1 MKTIGLKKQTLA
13 YVFALSAILSW
24 STVATAFKIALRG
37 MDFIHLLSIS
47 STTALIFFAA
57 VLLLKRDFKTVLRT
71 PKSDLL
77 HSAYLGFLNPFLY
90 YFILLK
96 AYSILSAQLALSL
109 NYIWPITLVLLSI
122 PLLKQK
128 IGFKSIICIIIS
140 FLGVIIIANRG
151 SFTSIETPNTW
162 GVFLALSS
170 SIIWALFWI
179 FNMKDKREDLNKLF
193 LNFAFGLIYCLISL
207 GIAGKFHMPDS
218 KSLGAAIYIGLI
230 ECGIAY
236 IFWLKALNLSSSTDK
251 IGNMVFLSPFISL
264 FLIHL
269 FIGETI
275 YISTWVGLAFIVT
288 GILLQKITTKTKKD

>member
-1 MKTIGLKKQTLA
+1 LKKQTRA
-13 YVFALSAILSW
+13 YIFALTAILSW

-47 STTALIFFAA
+47 SAVAMLFFAT
-57 VLLLKRDFKTVLRT
+57 LIILRGDFKTIWET

-128 IGFKSIICIIIS
+128 IGFKSILCIIIS

-151 SFTSIETPNTW
+151 SVTSIETPDSW
-162 GVFLALSS
+162 GVFLALGS

-179 FNMKDKREDLNKLF
+179 FNTKDKREDLNKLF
-193 LNFAFGLIYCLISL
+193 LNFSFGFIYCLISL
-207 GIAGKFHMPDS
+207 GVWGEFHLPDH
-218 KSLGAAIYIGLI
+218 KSLTAAIYIGLV

-236 IFWLKALNLSSSTDK
+236 VFWLKAMKLSSSTDK
-251 IGNMVFLSPFISL
+251 IGNLVFLSPFISL

-275 YISTWVGLAFIVT
+275 YLSTWVGLSFIVT
-288 GILLQKITTKTKKD
+288 GILLQKIITKSQKV

>member
-1 MKTIGLKKQTLA
+1 
-13 YVFALSAILSW
+13 
-24 STVATAFKIALRG
+24 

-47 STTALIFFAA
+47 SATALFFFAI
-57 VLLLKRDFKTVLRT
+57 LLLLRGEFKTVLRT
-71 PKSDLL
+71 PKSDLF

-122 PLLKQK
+122 PLLRQK
-128 IGFKSIICIIIS
+128 IGFKSIVCIMIS
-140 FLGVIIIANRG
+140 FLGVIVIANRG
-151 SFTSIETPNTW
+151 SVSNIETPDTW
-162 GVFLALSS
+162 GVVLALGS

-179 FNMKDKREDLNKLF
+179 LNLKDKREDLNKLF
-193 LNFAFGLIYCLISL
+193 LNFAFGLVYCLISL
-207 GIAGKFHMPDS
+207 GIAGEFQIANY
-218 KSLGAAIYIGLI
+218 KSLGAAIYIGLV

-236 IFWLKALNLSSSTDK
+236 IFWLKALKLSSSTDK
-251 IGNMVFLSPFISL
+251 IGNLVFLSPFISL

-288 GILLQKITTKTKKD
+288 GILLQKITTKNQEV

>member
-1 MKTIGLKKQTLA
+1 
-13 YVFALSAILSW
+13 
-24 STVATAFKIALRG
+24 

-47 STTALIFFAA
+47 SAVAMFFFAT
-57 VLLLKRDFKTVLRT
+57 LLLLRGDLKTVLRT
-71 PKSDLL
+71 PKSDLI
-77 HSAYLGFLNPFLY
+77 HSAFLGFLNPFLY

-128 IGFKSIICIIIS
+128 IGLKSIICILIS

-151 SFTSIETPNTW
+151 SFTSIETPNTL
-162 GVFLALSS
+162 GVILALGS

-179 FNMKDKREDLNKLF
+179 YNMKDKREDLNKLF
-193 LNFAFGLIYCLISL
+193 FNFTFGFIYCLISL
-207 GIAGKFHMPDS
+207 WILGEFHLPDS
-218 KSLGAAIYIGLI
+218 KSLGAAIYIGLV

-236 IFWLKALNLSSSTDK
+236 VFWLKALNLSSSTDK
-251 IGNMVFLSPFISL
+251 IGNLVFLSPFISL

-275 YISTWVGLAFIVT
+275 YLSTWVGLIFIVT
-288 GILLQKITTKTKKD
+288 GILLQKITTKSQKV